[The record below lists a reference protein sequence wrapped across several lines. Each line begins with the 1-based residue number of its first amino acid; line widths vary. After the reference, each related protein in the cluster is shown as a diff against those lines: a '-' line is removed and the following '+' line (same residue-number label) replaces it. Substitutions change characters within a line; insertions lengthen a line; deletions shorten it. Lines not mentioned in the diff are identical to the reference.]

1 MLPFSE
7 DNNDLLV
14 LKQQAVSTK
23 SSCDIIFMKIKVIWF
38 YIQKTIFLKLWIT
51 SFWTEILH
59 LNFNEI
65 VEIMM
70 W

>member
-38 YIQKTIFLKLWIT
+38 YIQKTISGSYLQQNNIDLVFQTLTI
-51 SFWTEILH
+51 FWK
-59 LNFNEI
+59 F
-65 VEIMM
+65 VSS
-70 W
+70 